1 LADVVFAKSA
11 RADLDD
17 IFACRLPTLP
27 RLRGRVGKGAGL
39 EVALAYTSRIEQ
51 FCRKMI
57 PFPQRGTARDD
68 LRPGLRTVG
77 FERRATIAFMVK
89 GDDVIILRILY
100 AGRSLDL
107 PFDESF

>member
-1 LADVVFAKSA
+1 LARVVFAESA

-17 IFACRLPTLP
+17 IFTWIADHA
-27 RLRGRVGKGAGL
+27 GRK
-39 EVALAYTSRIEQ
+39 VALAYTARIER
-51 FCRKMI
+51 FCHKMI

-77 FERRATIAFMVK
+77 FERRATIAFTVK
-89 GDDVIILRILY
+89 GEDVVILRVLY

-107 PFDESF
+107 AFDESF

>member
-1 LADVVFAKSA
+1 MARVVFAESA

-17 IFACRLPTLP
+17 IFAWIADH
-27 RLRGRVGKGAGL
+27 AGL